1 MELPFIGENRSR
13 FLENADEI
21 KAFFDSTSSDFQQI
35 LILVKEFFWMKKK
48 IKGCQGE
55 ENERICYE
63 LMKKWYQDSTGEE

>member
-1 MELPFIGENRSR
+1 
-13 FLENADEI
+13 
-21 KAFFDSTSSDFQQI
+21 
-35 LILVKEFFWMKKK
+35 LILVKEFFWLKKK

>member
-1 MELPFIGENRSR
+1 
-13 FLENADEI
+13 
-21 KAFFDSTSSDFQQI
+21 
-35 LILVKEFFWMKKK
+35 MKKK